1 MIFWVVVVAM
11 VFVFLMA
18 MLGFQV
24 EYRKAK
30 AFARANGD

>member
-1 MIFWVVVVAM
+1 MVFWVAVVAM

-24 EYRKAK
+24 EYRKVR
-30 AFARANGD
+30 AFARAAGE